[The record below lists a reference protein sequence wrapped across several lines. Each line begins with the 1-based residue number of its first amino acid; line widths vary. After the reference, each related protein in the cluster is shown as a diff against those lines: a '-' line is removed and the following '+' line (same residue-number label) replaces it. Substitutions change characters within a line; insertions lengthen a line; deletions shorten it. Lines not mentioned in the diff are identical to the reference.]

1 MPFNATNRLK
11 RASLLAALGLIGLD
25 LGRAGAQVGQPLAP
39 FLNSPSLADVKQGA
53 AGLLTFADGSSA
65 VLQSRGGY
73 LTGAKII
80 VSNTDP
86 QKAAARAA
94 ELTGLLS
101 GFGDGLAEPMLG
113 FLGREDVVKNLLEG
127 LTVDAEP
134 FAITVKADARL
145 LSVDLRLAR
154 VPDGAFAPTANALPA
169 RSASENDVVLRV
181 YSDFQCPYC
190 RQFESET
197 LPALLRSL
205 PDGVRVEFHQF
216 PLESIHPLARPAAE
230 ASECAAKQGKF
241 WAYKDAL
248 FRDQSWLAGQ
258 ANEVFAALAAE
269 TGLNTGTFNT
279 CLATRGGQAA
289 VDAGLAEARRLGL
302 NGTPSVFVGPYQA
315 ADPFDTPGLLDL
327 IRFTRAVEGG
337 QP

>member
-11 RASLLAALGLIGLD
+11 RAPLLAALGLIGLG

-73 LTGAKII
+73 VTGAKIT
-80 VSNTDP
+80 VSNVDP

-101 GFGDGLAEPMLG
+101 GFGSGLAEPLLG
-113 FLGREDVVKNLLEG
+113 FLGREDVGKKLLEG

-134 FAITVKADARL
+134 FAITVKADAQL
-145 LSVDLRLAR
+145 LSVDLKLAR

-169 RSASENDVVLRV
+169 RRVSKNDVVLRV

-205 PDGVRVEFHQF
+205 PDDVRVEFHQF

-258 ANEVFAALAAE
+258 ADEVFAALAAE

-289 VDAGLAEARRLGL
+289 VDAGLAEAERLGL

-315 ADPFDTPGLLDL
+315 ANPFDTAGLLDL
-327 IRFTRAVEGG
+327 IKFTRAVEGG